1 MQNDRT
7 KSLLYF
13 HFLVF
18 LFGFTSILGV
28 LIQLEALPL
37 VVWRMGIAALA
48 LGIYCLLIKRDNFK
62 LPKKLTTKII
72 FSGILIGVHW
82 IAFFHA
88 IKVAGVS
95 LTLSMLATCAFFV
108 AIIEPLYFKKKWL
121 FYELFFGTL
130 AAAGILIIF
139 WAEIESL
146 NGIVVALIAAV
157 LSALFSVVNSKMVH
171 QVSTITLT
179 FYELLIGFIALLFYL
194 ILVHPESL
202 EKAIPST
209 SDIFWLLLL
218 SIICTSYA
226 MNATFIVMRK
236 LTPFTIMM
244 IINLEPVYGILLDLA
259 IFGEAAFLSI
269 YFYIGFF
276 VVMLAIIANG
286 IFKMRKQSS

>member
-157 LSALFSVVNSKMVH
+157 LSALFSVVNSKMVL

>member
-48 LGIYCLLIKRDNFK
+48 LGIYCLLFKRDNFK

-157 LSALFSVVNSKMVH
+157 LSALFSVVNSKMVL

>member
-48 LGIYCLLIKRDNFK
+48 LGIYCLLFKRDNFK

-209 SDIFWLLLL
+209 TDIFWLLLL

>member
-130 AAAGILIIF
+130 AAVGILIIF

>member
-1 MQNDRT
+1 MGSEMCIRDR
-7 KSLLYF
+7 
-13 HFLVF
+13 
-18 LFGFTSILGV
+18 
-28 LIQLEALPL
+28 
-37 VVWRMGIAALA
+37 
-48 LGIYCLLIKRDNFK
+48 
-62 LPKKLTTKII
+62 
-72 FSGILIGVHW
+72 
-82 IAFFHA
+82 
-88 IKVAGVS
+88 
-95 LTLSMLATCAFFV
+95 LATCAFFV

-157 LSALFSVVNSKMVH
+157 LSALFSVVNSKMVL

>member
-28 LIQLEALPL
+28 LIKLEALPL
-37 VVWRMGIAALA
+37 VVWRMGIASLA
-48 LGIYCLLIKRDNFK
+48 IGIYCLLFKRDNFK
-62 LPKKLTTKII
+62 MPKELTTKII
-72 FSGILIGVHW
+72 FSGILIGLHW

-88 IKVAGVS
+88 IKLAGVS

-108 AIIEPLYFKKKWL
+108 AIIEPIYFKKKWL

-139 WAEIESL
+139 WSEIESL

-157 LSALFSVVNSKMVH
+157 LSALFSVVNSKIVQ

-179 FYELLIGFIALLFYL
+179 FYELLIGFIALLFYM
-194 ILVHPESL
+194 ILVHPDSL

-259 IFGEAAFLSI
+259 IFGKAAFLSI

-276 VVMLAIIANG
+276 VVMLAIAANG

>member
-28 LIQLEALPL
+28 LIKLEALPL
-37 VVWRMGIAALA
+37 VVWRMGIASLA
-48 LGIYCLLIKRDNFK
+48 IGIYFLLFKRDNFK
-62 LPKKLTTKII
+62 MPKELTTKII
-72 FSGILIGVHW
+72 FSGILIGLHW

-88 IKVAGVS
+88 IKLAGVS

-108 AIIEPLYFKKKWL
+108 AIIEPIYFKKKWL

-139 WAEIESL
+139 WSEIESL

-157 LSALFSVVNSKMVH
+157 LSAIFSVVNSKIVQ

-179 FYELLIGFIALLFYL
+179 FYELLIGFIALLFYM
-194 ILVHPESL
+194 ILVHPDSL

-259 IFGEAAFLSI
+259 IFGKAAFLSI

-276 VVMLAIIANG
+276 VVMLAIAANG

>member
-209 SDIFWLLLL
+209 TDIFWLLLL

-276 VVMLAIIANG
+276 VVMLAIVANG

>member
-48 LGIYCLLIKRDNFK
+48 LGIYCLLFKRDNFK

-108 AIIEPLYFKKKWL
+108 AIIEPLYLKKKWL

-209 SDIFWLLLL
+209 TDIFWLLLL

>member
-48 LGIYCLLIKRDNFK
+48 LGIYCLLFKRDNFK

-139 WAEIESL
+139 WTEIESL

-157 LSALFSVVNSKMVH
+157 LSALFSVVNSKMVL

>member
-28 LIQLEALPL
+28 LIQSEALPL

-88 IKVAGVS
+88 IKVAGIS

-130 AAAGILIIF
+130 AAVGILIIF

-179 FYELLIGFIALLFYL
+179 FYELLTGFIALLFYL

>member
-48 LGIYCLLIKRDNFK
+48 LGIYCLLFKRDNFK

-179 FYELLIGFIALLFYL
+179 FYELLTGFIALLFYL

>member
-48 LGIYCLLIKRDNFK
+48 LGIYCLLFKRDNFK

>member
-48 LGIYCLLIKRDNFK
+48 LGIYCLLFKRDNFK

-108 AIIEPLYFKKKWL
+108 AIIEPLYIKKKWL

-209 SDIFWLLLL
+209 TDIFWLLLL

>member
-28 LIQLEALPL
+28 LIQSEALPL

-130 AAAGILIIF
+130 AAVGILIIF

-179 FYELLIGFIALLFYL
+179 FYELLTGFIALLFYL

>member
-48 LGIYCLLIKRDNFK
+48 LGIYCLLFKRDNFK

-276 VVMLAIIANG
+276 IVMLAIIANG
-286 IFKMRKQSS
+286 IFKTRKQS

>member
-1 MQNDRT
+1 MQSDRT

-28 LIQLEALPL
+28 LIQLDALPL
-37 VVWRMGIAALA
+37 VVWRMGIAALT
-48 LGIYCLLIKRDNFK
+48 LGIYCLLFNRGNFK
-62 LPKKLTTKII
+62 LPKELTTKII

-88 IKVAGVS
+88 IKVAGIS

-108 AIIEPLYFKKKWL
+108 AIIEPLYFKMKWL

-130 AAAGILIIF
+130 ATAGIFVIF
-139 WAEIESL
+139 WAEIESF

-179 FYELLIGFIALLFYL
+179 FYELLIGFTALLSYL
-194 ILVHPESL
+194 ILVYPESL

-209 SDIFWLLLL
+209 TDIFWLLLL

-259 IFGEAAFLSI
+259 IFGKAAFLSI
-269 YFYIGFF
+269 YFYIGFL

>member
-48 LGIYCLLIKRDNFK
+48 LGIYCLLFKRDNFK

-121 FYELFFGTL
+121 FYELFFGTI

-209 SDIFWLLLL
+209 TDIFWLLLL

>member
-48 LGIYCLLIKRDNFK
+48 LGIYCLLFKRDNFK

-209 SDIFWLLLL
+209 TDIFWLLLL

-276 VVMLAIIANG
+276 VVMLAIVANG

>member
-48 LGIYCLLIKRDNFK
+48 LGIYCLLFKRDNFK

-108 AIIEPLYFKKKWL
+108 AIIEPLYFKNKWL

-209 SDIFWLLLL
+209 TDIFWLLLL

>member
-209 SDIFWLLLL
+209 TDIFWLLLL

>member
-18 LFGFTSILGV
+18 LFGFTSIIGV

-48 LGIYCLLIKRDNFK
+48 LGIYCLLFKRDNFK

-209 SDIFWLLLL
+209 TDIFWLLLL

>member
-48 LGIYCLLIKRDNFK
+48 LGIYCLLFKRDNFK

-95 LTLSMLATCAFFV
+95 LTLYMLATCAFFV

-209 SDIFWLLLL
+209 TDIFWLLLL